1 MTQSPTYKHFTGL
14 GSGRGPRA
22 FVIPPEKAKFV
33 DFAIQLGRPLL
44 VEGEAGC
51 GKTRLADA
59 IASELGLDAPLVL
72 PVRSTSRA
80 NDLLYHYDA
89 LRRLQDSQIP
99 EKRSE
104 AAWAYR
110 YVRLEPLGRAIFEGR
125 PCVVLI
131 DEVDKGD
138 VDFPNDLLHVLDRF
152 EFVIDEIPDS
162 ESGQAVKDIGFG
174 QYVSNTTGVR
184 PIVIFTSNRE
194 KQLPKPFL
202 RRCIYLELT
211 FPSSPEEIAEIVEI
225 NLRNTRDD
233 GRHNRPFLEEVSRQL
248 IDKAVQSF
256 LKIRTAAEQNNAHKK
271 PATAE
276 LIDWIH
282 VLHWNRD
289 REDEVEGL
297 QPPYWEMLFSSS
309 IDIETHANRTEK
321 SGLPKAE

>member
-1 MTQSPTYKHFTGL
+1 MQPVTYKHFTG
-14 GSGRGPRA
+14 RGPEGGRRTY
-22 FVIPPEKAKFV
+22 VLPPDKAKFV

-59 IASELGLDAPLVL
+59 IASELGLGAPIII

-80 NDLLYHYDA
+80 NDLLYRYDA
-89 LRRLQDSQIP
+89 LRRLQDSQMR
-99 EKRSE
+99 ENRSD
-104 AAWAYR
+104 AGRAYR

-125 PCVVLI
+125 PCVIMI

-152 EFVIDEIPDS
+152 EFVIDEIPEEES
-162 ESGQAVKDIGFG
+162 EEAVAELGFG
-174 QYVSNTTGVR
+174 QYVRNQTGVR
-184 PIVIFTSNRE
+184 PIVVFTSNRE

-211 FPSSPEEIAEIVEI
+211 FPSDPEDLAEIVEI
-225 NLRNTRDD
+225 NLGAAGAVR
-233 GRHNRPFLEEVSRQL
+233 GRPFLESVSRQL
-248 IDKAVQSF
+248 IANAVRSF
-256 LKIRTAAEQNNAHKK
+256 LEIRAAAEQNSAHKK

-289 REDEVEGL
+289 REDEVKGL
-297 QPPYWEMLFSSS
+297 QPPYWQMLFSSS
-309 IDIETHANRTEK
+309 IDIDTHASRTE
-321 SGLPKAE
+321 GAGPRPAGEQR

>member
-1 MTQSPTYKHFTGL
+1 MTQSATYKHFTGRAPE
-14 GSGRGPRA
+14 GRRRTY
-22 FVIPPEKAKFV
+22 VIPPDKAKIV

-59 IASELGLDAPLVL
+59 IASELGLDAPIVL

-80 NDLLYHYDA
+80 NDLLYHFDA

-99 EKRSE
+99 ERRSE
-104 AAWAYR
+104 AARAYR

-125 PCVVLI
+125 PCVILI
-131 DEVDKGD
+131 DEIDKGD

-152 EFVIDEIPDS
+152 EFVIDEISDS
-162 ESGQAVKDIGFG
+162 ESAQAVGDIGFG
-174 QYVSNTTGVR
+174 QYVSNTTGVK
-184 PIVIFTSNRE
+184 PIVVFTSNRE

-202 RRCIYLELT
+202 RRCLYLELT
-211 FPSSPEEIAEIVEI
+211 FPDDPEELAEIVEI
-225 NLRNTRDD
+225 NLRKSGGDAAVRRD
-233 GRHNRPFLEEVSRQL
+233 RPFLEDVSRQL

-256 LKIRTAAEQNNAHKK
+256 LKIRAAAEQNSAHKK

-276 LIDWIH
+276 LLDWIH

-289 REDEVEGL
+289 RQDEIEGL
-297 QPPYWEMLFSSS
+297 QPPYWQMLFSSS
-309 IDIETHANRTEK
+309 IDIETHANRTE
-321 SGLPKAE
+321 ETVR